1 MIMPRIPQDRIEK
14 AREIDL
20 LTYLRNYEPY
30 ELVDYRNGTYSTR
43 EHDSLKISNGKWYWF
58 SRSIGGV
65 SALDHLIKVRGVPFP
80 KAIDIILGQEQVK
93 APSFIDRSQLKKQ
106 SKLLLPEKNPDENKV
121 IPYLEGRG
129 IDRTLIETCIK
140 KGLIYES
147 YPYHNCVFVGFDLE
161 GIPRYASYRSTG
173 GKAIKGE
180 AAGSDKSYSFRIKH
194 DSNTIHVF
202 ESAIDLLSFKT
213 LVRFDTGKWP
223 QDSMISLGGVYL
235 TNGKIEDAKVPA
247 ALKNAL
253 DDKRITKIILH
264 LDRDKAGREATKA
277 ISVILGSKYLV
288 KDEPP
293 KNGKDVNDELM
304 ISLGMLI

>member
-30 ELVDYRNGTYSTR
+30 ELVDYKNGTYSTR

-58 SRSIGGV
+58 SRNIGGV
-65 SALDHLIKVRGVPFP
+65 SALDYLIKVRGVPFP

-93 APSFIDRSQLKKQ
+93 APSFIDRNQLKKQ
-106 SKLLLPEKNPDENKV
+106 SKLLLPERNPDENKV

-161 GIPRYASYRSTG
+161 GNPRYASYRSTD

-202 ESAIDLLSFKT
+202 ESAIDLLSFMT
-213 LVRFDTGKWP
+213 LVKFDTGKWP
-223 QDSMISLGGVYL
+223 TESMISLGGVYL
-235 TNGKIEDAKVPA
+235 PKERIEDAKVPA

-253 DDKRITKIILH
+253 GDKRITKIILH

-293 KNGKDVNDELM
+293 RNGKDINDELM

>member
-1 MIMPRIPQDRIEK
+1 MIMPKIPQDRIEK

-30 ELVDYRNGTYSTR
+30 ELVDYKNGTYSTR

-58 SRSIGGV
+58 SRNIGGV
-65 SALDHLIKVRGVPFP
+65 SALDYLIKVRGVPFP

-93 APSFIDRSQLKKQ
+93 APSFIDRNQLKKQ
-106 SKLLLPEKNPDENKV
+106 SKLLLPERNPDENKV

-140 KGLIYES
+140 RGLIYES

-161 GIPRYASYRSTG
+161 GNPRYASYRSTD

-202 ESAIDLLSFKT
+202 ESAIDLLSFMT
-213 LVRFDTGKWP
+213 LVKFDTGKWP
-223 QDSMISLGGVYL
+223 TESMISLGGVYL
-235 TNGKIEDAKVPA
+235 PKERIEDAKIPA

-264 LDRDKAGREATKA
+264 LDQDKAGREATKA
-277 ISVILGSKYLV
+277 ISVILGNKYLV

-293 KNGKDVNDELM
+293 RNGKDINDELM